1 MEFNATILISTISF
15 IIFTII
21 MNKILYEPMSKIVEK
36 RRQYLEKNS
45 GEVNKNQ
52 NKIQE
57 IVEDKNSKIKEAKKT
72 AKNNVALEMER
83 TKNLKSE
90 MVQTKKTE
98 LSKKVENYKIKL
110 EDEKNTISKELNEK
124 ATELS
129 DEILSN
135 VLKGGR

>member
-36 RRQYLEKNS
+36 RRLYLEKNA

-52 NKIQE
+52 KKIQE
-57 IVEDKNSKIKEAKKT
+57 IVEDKNSKLKDAKKS
-72 AKNNVALEMER
+72 AKGDVALEMER
-83 TKNLKSE
+83 TKKLKSE
-90 MVQTKKTE
+90 AVHTKKIE
-98 LSKKVENYKIKL
+98 LSKKVEEHKMKL
-110 EDEKNTISKELNEK
+110 EDEKNAISKELNEK